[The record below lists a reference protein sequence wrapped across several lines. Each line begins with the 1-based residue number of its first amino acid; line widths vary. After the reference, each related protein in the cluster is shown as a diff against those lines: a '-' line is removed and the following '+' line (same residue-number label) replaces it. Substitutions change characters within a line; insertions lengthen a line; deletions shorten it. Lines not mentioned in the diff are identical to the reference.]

1 MSMKTKLAIVVS
13 SAAVLLFIYV
23 GGLDGVRASN
33 NDGSYRQL
41 QVYSEVLSRVR
52 SEYVEEPNIPLVTDG
67 ALHGLLESLDSN
79 SSYLTAAEFK
89 EYKANQTEA
98 KGEIGA
104 AVSKRFGYAAVI
116 SVIPGGP
123 ADKAGIQASDIF
135 EAIEGKSTREM
146 SLAEIHNLL
155 LGQPGSNLN
164 VSVVRARRAE
174 PQKMVITRDIV
185 SVPAVAD
192 KMVDDGI
199 GDIQVDAINKG
210 KAQEVA
216 AKVRALQKSGAKKLI
231 LDLRNCAEGD
241 EAEGIAVAN
250 LFLNHGTITYLQGQK
265 YPREAFNAD
274 ASKAITNLP
283 LVVLVN
289 KGTAGPAEIVAAAV
303 LENARGDVIG
313 DKTFGDGSVQ
323 KVIEMRD
330 NSALILSVAKYYSP
344 GGKAIQDAAVTP
356 NVLVAD
362 TAEDDGGLPDEDER
376 QGIPEANAGGK
387 KDEKPKNLQ
396 DDQLNKALEVLKNR
410 ESKG

>member
-1 MSMKTKLAIVVS
+1 MSMKTKAAIVIS
-13 SAAVLLFIYV
+13 SAAVLLFMAV

-41 QVYSEVLSRVR
+41 QVYRELLSRVR
-52 SEYVEEPNIPLVTDG
+52 REYVEEPNIPAVTDG

-79 SSYLTAAEFK
+79 SSYLTPTEFK
-89 EYKANQTEA
+89 EYKSNQTEA

-174 PQKMVITRDIV
+174 PQKMVITRDMV
-185 SVPAVAD
+185 TVPPVTD
-192 KMVDDGI
+192 KIVDDGI
-199 GDIQVDAINKG
+199 GYVQVDAFNKG

-231 LDLRNCAEGD
+231 LDRRNCAEGD
-241 EAEGIAVAN
+241 ESEGIAVAN

-283 LVVLVN
+283 LAVLVN
-289 KGTAGPAEIVAAAV
+289 KGTAGPAEVVAAAI

-323 KVIEMRD
+323 KVIPLPD
-330 NSALILSVAKYYSP
+330 GSALILSVAKYYSP
-344 GGKAIQDAAVTP
+344 SGKAIQDSAVTP
-356 NVLVAD
+356 NIVIAD
-362 TAEDDGGLPDEDER
+362 SEDDAALPDGDEKAAQGAEDKKQPPQQDE
-376 QGIPEANAGGK
+376 
-387 KDEKPKNLQ
+387 
-396 DDQLNKALEVLKNR
+396 QLHKAIQVLKR
-410 ESKG
+410 KTSS